1 MSAME
6 VIFVAKADCHN
17 CERVRQALT
26 RVRHEYRHVEVREV
40 DPDEPEG
47 HSLATKHGII
57 MLPALIVDERLRLVG
72 EMSEKEIRHE
82 IEKLRRNSRH

>member
-40 DPDEPEG
+40 DPDEPDG
-47 HSLATKHGII
+47 RSLATEHGII
-57 MLPALIVDERLRLVG
+57 MLPALIVNERLRLVG

>member
-6 VIFVAKADCHN
+6 VIFVAKADCGN

-26 RVRHEYRHVEVREV
+26 RVHHEYRHIEVREV

-82 IEKLRRNSRH
+82 IERLRRNSPH

>member
-6 VIFVAKADCHN
+6 VIFVAKTDCRN

-40 DPDEPEG
+40 DPDEPDG
-47 HSLATKHGII
+47 RSLATKHGII
-57 MLPALIVDERLRLVG
+57 MLPALIVNERLRLVG

>member
-6 VIFVAKADCHN
+6 VIFVAKADCRN

-26 RVRHEYRHVEVREV
+26 RVHHEYRHVEIREV
-40 DPDEPEG
+40 DPDEPDG
-47 HSLATKHGII
+47 HSLASKHGII
-57 MLPALIVDERLRLVG
+57 MLPALIVNERLRLVG

-82 IEKLRRNSRH
+82 IERLRRNSRH

>member
-6 VIFVAKADCHN
+6 VIFVAKADCRN

-26 RVRHEYRHVEVREV
+26 RVHHEYRHVEVREV
-40 DPDEPEG
+40 DPDEPDG
-47 HSLATKHGII
+47 HSLASRHGII